1 MRPIVRAEHLTMTLV
16 GALAAI
22 LGTAA
27 HAQAQAPKPA
37 GATAPGT
44 APAAKAAP
52 ARPANWSE
60 PLATVNG
67 EKITRGDVI
76 DFLSRY
82 ELPPADR
89 EQIYHDVIET
99 LINTRLVTQFLD
111 RQKIPVSEDRVNA
124 EVSNFEKQL
133 KSEGQSLAQA
143 LLESNKSMA
152 EFRKELANRVRWID
166 YVKLKG
172 TDAELRKY
180 AEQHKDLLNGTQV
193 RASHILLT
201 VEPTAS
207 AAEKEKVRQKLLG
220 IKRDIE
226 AKKTTFADAANKF
239 SQDPANTQQVDKQT
253 VKAGGDIGYFG
264 LKSGIVEEF
273 GHAAFALKPGQISDP
288 IETPYGYH
296 LILVT
301 DRKEGPKVDFE
312 QNKPLIINDYAAE
325 LQKQILTAERQKAKV
340 DIKPMPA
347 DIFPPAPP
355 ATAAPAPAAGAGA
368 GGAPAPKAAP
378 KAAQPK

>member
-1 MRPIVRAEHLTMTLV
+1 MRPIVRADHLTMTLV

-27 HAQAQAPKPA
+27 HAQVPKAAAAPAA
-37 GATAPGT
+37 GS
-44 APAAKAAP
+44 APAAKAAS
-52 ARPANWSE
+52 ARPANWNE
-60 PLATVNG
+60 PVATVNG

-89 EQIYHDVIET
+89 EQIYHDVVET

-111 RQKIPVSEDRVNA
+111 RQRIPISEDRVNA

-143 LLESNKSMA
+143 LLESNKSMS
-152 EFRKELANRVRWID
+152 EFRKELTNRVRWID

-180 AEQHKDLLNGTQV
+180 AEQHKDLLSGTQV
-193 RASHILLT
+193 RASHVLLT
-201 VEPTAS
+201 VDPNATA
-207 AAEKEKVRQKLLG
+207 AQKDKVRKQLQG
-220 IKRDIE
+220 IKGEIE
-226 AKKTTFADAANKF
+226 AKKLTFADAANKY

-288 IETPYGYH
+288 VETPYGYH

-325 LQKQILTAERQKAKV
+325 LQKQILTAERQKAKI

-347 DIFPPAPP
+347 DLFPPTPP
-355 ATAAPAPAAGAGA
+355 ATAAPAAGA
-368 GGAPAPKAAP
+368 APAPR
-378 KAAQPK
+378 AAQPK